1 MEEQAA
7 AGGGT
12 ANEGEGRGIKW
23 DVREKGDRR
32 KSFKEKRKLLGEG
45 DTEPD

>member
-12 ANEGEGRGIKW
+12 ANEGEGRGIKR
-23 DVREKGDRR
+23 DVRGKGDRR
-32 KSFKEKRKLLGEG
+32 KNFKEKRKLLGEG